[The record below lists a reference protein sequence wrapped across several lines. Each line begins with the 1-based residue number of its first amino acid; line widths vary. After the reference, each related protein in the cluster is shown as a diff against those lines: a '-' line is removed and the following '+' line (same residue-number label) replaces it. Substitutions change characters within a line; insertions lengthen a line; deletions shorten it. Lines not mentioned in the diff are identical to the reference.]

1 MKGLLLIPLWL
12 HSLIVCGQVNAHLEF
27 VPQWQENPIPKE
39 VFFSIGNTSDSLRIS
54 SLRVYLHTI
63 QLEREGRVVWSS
75 GKEHFLLD
83 VFEKEPAEIVMA
95 TSELSKCDHISFV
108 IGVDSML
115 QTTGA
120 HSGALDPIHGMYWTW
135 QSGYIGWKFEG
146 EELSAGQSTA
156 IQWHVGGY
164 RAPYQTKRTAR
175 LKIGEVRGS
184 IQCSIQIDQL
194 LHDWRSI
201 VPAEVMSPNDSA
213 KLLAD
218 RFKTCFQI
226 QQR

>member
-27 VPQWQENPIPKE
+27 VPQWQESPIPKD
-39 VFFSIGNTSDSLRIS
+39 VFFFIGNTSDSLRIS
-54 SLRVYLHTI
+54 SLRIYLHTI
-63 QLEREGRVVWSS
+63 QLESEGRVVWSS
-75 GKEHFLLD
+75 GKEHCLVD
-83 VFEKEPAEIVMA
+83 VFEKDQAEIAMPK
-95 TSELSKCDHISFV
+95 SELSKCDYISFV
-108 IGVDSML
+108 IGVDSTL

-156 IQWHVGGY
+156 IQWHVGGF
-164 RAPYQTKRTAR
+164 RAPYQTQRTVR
-175 LKIGEVRGS
+175 LKIGEVGDS
-184 IQCSIQIDQL
+184 IQCSIQIDRL

-201 VPAEVMSPNDSA
+201 VPAEVMSPNYYA
-213 KLLAD
+213 RLLAD
-218 RFKTCFQI
+218 RFQTCFQI
-226 QQR
+226 KLR